1 MIIIC
6 LIFIYPLQRVFR
18 FLLLKSFALLAY
30 SLNCLVLSPP
40 KPSALSWN
48 FLISWRSSP
57 VEFYLWNKCEM
68 ITAAELGRAK
78 KKRRRKYKNK
88 FSMWPE
94 YELSFLYADALKSFF
109 CEKKLEINKK
119 KSFSSFF
126 SFALVKNF
134 RSRIFFSFAA
144 KIRILPYRFCIR
156 CNNFYNKLWRNLSSC
171 ESHLNLFYPAKV
183 VEILLEQKL
192 HKFLVCDGSRKNP
205 FHSSS
210 LRSSYIARLIAHAI
224 CIIQSKSF
232 HPISSSSRR
241 DSRAWKKFV
250 MDLPSH
256 EQQQRENFHRASIWR
271 NNLRTKDQCPS
282 AKW

>member
-1 MIIIC
+1 MTRIWIEFSLCWCAKVLFLRKKIGNQQKEKFFFF
-6 LIFIYPLQRVFR
+6 LLFR
-18 FLLLKSFALLAY
+18 F
-30 SLNCLVLSPP
+30 
-40 KPSALSWN
+40 
-48 FLISWRSSP
+48 
-57 VEFYLWNKCEM
+57 
-68 ITAAELGRAK
+68 G
-78 KKRRRKYKNK
+78 
-88 FSMWPE
+88 
-94 YELSFLYADALKSFF
+94 
-109 CEKKLEINKK
+109 
-119 KSFSSFF
+119 
-126 SFALVKNF
+126 VKNF

-156 CNNFYNKLWRNLSSC
+156 CNNFYNKWWRNLSSC

-210 LRSSYIARLIAHAI
+210 LRSSSIARLIAHAI

-250 MDLPSH
+250 IDLPSH
-256 EQQQRENFHRASIWR
+256 EQQQRENFHRATIWR